1 MKTKPSKAEHK
12 RDRLPQIRRGE
23 GEPIRIVLPTGPLA
37 DAIEFEDDL
46 VCKGFSEEKAAALL
60 RYGQEQA
67 ELSKYPRLIN
77 LVPMQEGRTNER
89 DAKTSDT
96 DGTPQTNIQES
107 NGPD

>member
-12 RDRLPQIRRGE
+12 RDRLPQIRSGE
-23 GEPIRIVLPTGPLA
+23 GEPIRIILPTGPLA

-46 VCKGFSEEKAAALL
+46 VCKGFSAEKVAALL

-77 LVPMQEGRTNER
+77 LVPMQEERTHEPEP
-89 DAKTSDT
+89 KE
-96 DGTPQTNIQES
+96 P
-107 NGPD
+107 